1 MMKFSIESIEL
12 FNYRQ
17 FKGEHILKF
26 HYNPDKN
33 VSIILGRNGAGKS
46 NILNAITWCLY
57 GIEVHADKKEYNTTD
72 MPIVNATVISELN
85 TGEKASAEV
94 KITLQT
100 QQGKWIIE
108 RTITG
113 FKNPKGLLT
122 YEFGN
127 LKVVRKIKGET
138 IIDEGEDTQIL
149 INNLLPVDLR
159 SFFFIDGEQLREFF
173 KFRSPEKVAKAVEQV
188 SQLELIEQADEHLRE
203 LKRDLRKDVRES
215 TPQLDT
221 IHQKISSNDE
231 KIADNLKSI
240 STLSELIENWQVEME
255 EIREYLI
262 KTNNG
267 DLKNL
272 ISERTTIENDLHH
285 LENDLVVHYREKNR
299 YLIEVG
305 PYIYLKKEIEQSKA
319 LIEKNIEEKTKL
331 HNISR
336 ELIKSILL
344 EKKCICG
351 KEIDDEAKTILKSYS
366 DEFVFSDLRDIFVS
380 GKNRYDDILKNL
392 TGFREKLE
400 GHSVKIQEKRNQI
413 ETKNRRIKQIKESIL
428 NFNEDEITQK
438 EVQRDELFKK
448 ISTKEQAIK
457 ILDKQNYIYTKNN
470 LDLQEEEKKEIFKD
484 QKNEVLRKKL
494 EIVDNALKVFSKTSE
509 QIKYLVRKHVE
520 ETTQENFFALIR
532 KKDAFKEICINEKYE
547 VTVQHVK
554 GFNVVDHLSAG
565 EYMILGLSFMSSL
578 MTISGFK
585 APVIIDTPLGK
596 IDDEHRDHITS
607 KLPHF
612 VEGTQLILLVTPTE
626 YDDMVKTNLGKY
638 LLPKNFYRIQENA
651 ANTESMVTQ

>member
-1 MMKFSIESIEL
+1 MKFSIESIEL
-12 FNYRQ
+12 SNFRQ
-17 FKGEHILKF
+17 FKGEHNLKF
-26 HYNPDKN
+26 LYDPDKN
-33 VSIILGRNGAGKS
+33 VSIILGRNGSGKS

-57 GIEVHADKKEYNTTD
+57 GVEVHSDKREYNTSD
-72 MPIVNATVISELN
+72 MPIVNATVISELD

-94 KITLQT
+94 RITLQT

-113 FKNPKGLLT
+113 FKNPNGLLN
-122 YEFGN
+122 YKSGN
-127 LKVVRKIKGET
+127 LKVIRKIKGET
-138 IIDEGEDTQIL
+138 ITDEGEDTQIL
-149 INNLLPVDLR
+149 INNLLPEELR

-173 KFRSPEKVAKAVEQV
+173 KFRSPEKVAKAIEQV
-188 SQLELIEQADEHLRE
+188 SQLELIEQADVHLRE

-215 TPQLDT
+215 TPQLDS
-221 IHQKISSNDE
+221 IHEKISSNDE
-231 KIADNLKSI
+231 KIADNLKTI
-240 STLSELIENWQVEME
+240 STLRESIENWQVEMQ

-262 KTNNG
+262 STNNG

-272 ISERTTIENDLHH
+272 ISERTTIENDLRQIEKD
-285 LENDLVVHYREKNR
+285 LEIRYREKSR
-299 YLIEVG
+299 YLVEVA
-305 PYIYLKKEIEQSKA
+305 PYIYLKKEIELSKA
-319 LIEKNIEEKTKL
+319 LIEENLEAKTKL

-336 ELIKSILL
+336 ELINSILS

-351 KEIDDEAKTILKSYS
+351 KEVDDKATIILKSYS

-380 GKNRYDDILKNL
+380 GKNRYEDILKIL
-392 TGFREKLE
+392 VGFHEKID
-400 GHSVKIQEKRNQI
+400 GYNVKIQEKRNQI
-413 ETKNRRIKQIKESIL
+413 ETKNRRLGQIKANIL

-438 EVQRDELFKK
+438 EVQRDNLFKK

-457 ILDKQNYIYTKNN
+457 ILEKQNQVYKKSTR
-470 LDLQEEEKKEIFKD
+470 DLQEEEKKEIFKD
-484 QKNEVLRKKL
+484 QKNEMLRKKL
-494 EIVDNALKVFSKTSE
+494 EIVDNALKVFSKTSD

-520 ETTQENFFALIR
+520 ETTQQNFFELIR
-532 KKDAFKEICINEKYE
+532 KKGAFREICINEKYE
-547 VTVQHVK
+547 VSVQHVK

-596 IDDEHRDHITS
+596 IDDEHRNHITS

-612 VEGTQLILLVTPTE
+612 VDGTQLILLVTPTE
-626 YDDMVKTNLGKY
+626 YDEMVKTNLGEY
-638 LLPKNFYRIQENA
+638 LIPNNFYQIQENA
-651 ANTESMVTQ
+651 GNTESVVTQ

>member
-1 MMKFSIESIEL
+1 MKFSIESIEL
-12 FNYRQ
+12 SNYRQ
-17 FKGEHILKF
+17 FKGDHCLKF
-26 HYNPDKN
+26 HYNPEKN
-33 VSIILGRNGAGKS
+33 VSIILGKNGAGKS

-57 GIEVHADKKEYNTTD
+57 GIEVHSDKKVYNSSD
-72 MPIVNATVISELN
+72 IPIINATVISELD
-85 TGEKASAEV
+85 TGKKASAEV
-94 KITLQT
+94 KITLHT
-100 QQGKWIIE
+100 QQGMWIIE
-108 RTITG
+108 RTIVG
-113 FKNPKGLLT
+113 FKNPMGLLT

-138 IIDEGEDTQIL
+138 ITDEGEDTQIL

-188 SQLELIEQADEHLRE
+188 SQLELIEKADEHLRE

-215 TPQLDT
+215 TPKLEV
-221 IHQKISSNDE
+221 IHQKLQSNDE
-231 KIADNLKSI
+231 KIQENLKTI
-240 STLSELIENWQVEME
+240 TTLRESIENWQGELQ

-262 KTNNG
+262 STNNG

-272 ISERTTIENDLHH
+272 ISERTTIDNDLRQ
-285 LENDLVVHYREKNR
+285 LENDLAVHYREKNR
-299 YLIEVG
+299 YLVEVA
-305 PYIYLKKEIEQSKA
+305 PFIYLKKEIEQSKA
-319 LIEKNIEEKTKL
+319 LIEENIEAKTKL

-336 ELIKSILL
+336 ELIKSILS

-351 KEIDDEAKTILKSYS
+351 KEIDNEAKVILKSYS
-366 DEFVFSDLRDIFVS
+366 DEFVFSDLRDIFIS

-392 TGFREKLE
+392 FGFRDKID
-400 GHSVKIQEKRNQI
+400 GYNVKIQEKRNQI
-413 ETKNRRIKQIKESIL
+413 ETKNRRLGQIKENIL

-438 EVQRDELFKK
+438 EVQRDDLFKK

-457 ILDKQNYIYTKNN
+457 ILEKQNQVYKKSTH
-470 LDLQEEEKKEIFKD
+470 DLQQEEEKEIFKD
-484 QKNEVLRKKL
+484 QKNEMLRKKL
-494 EIVDNALKVFSKTSE
+494 EMVDNALKVFTKTSD

-520 ETTQENFFALIR
+520 KTTASNFFKLIR
-532 KKDAFKEICINEKYE
+532 KKEAFKEISINEKYE
-547 VTVQHVK
+547 VSVLHAK

-585 APVIIDTPLGK
+585 APVIIDTPLAK

-612 VEGTQLILLVTPTE
+612 VEGTQLLLLVTPTE
-626 YDDMVKTNLGKY
+626 YDEMVKTNLGKY
-638 LLPKNFYRIQENA
+638 LLPENFYRIKENA
-651 ANTESMVTQ
+651 ANTESVVTQ